1 MTTSYAG
8 NLPLHNIPGDPLH
21 VQFFTLQNGLKLFL
35 SVNKDEPRIFTN
47 IAVRAGS
54 KFDPS
59 ETTGLAH
66 YLEHMMFKGTSR
78 IGALDWEKESALLQQ
93 ISDLYEAHRN
103 TDDPTERRRL
113 YTEIDRVSGE
123 AAKIVAANEYDKAAK
138 ALGAKATN
146 AYTWVEQT
154 VYVNDIPNNELER
167 WMRLESE
174 RFSMTALRLFHTEL
188 ETVYEEFNI
197 SQDRDFRKVLYSTYE
212 ALFPTHPYGTQTTMG
227 KGEHLKSPSH
237 VKIQEFFKKYYV
249 ANNIAIV
256 ASGDFDPT
264 EFVRLAQKYWG
275 DYPNKPFDKPIFE
288 LQTDLKQVERR
299 EILGQEAE
307 YVSLSWKAD
316 GASSQDALLLSLV
329 GTMLYNGQAGLID
342 TNLVQGQQAIEPR
355 AYANSFEEYS
365 MLTMSAKPRQEQ
377 TLEELETLLTA
388 QIALLREGNFP
399 DWLIEGSIKDMKL
412 NELRGSESNQNRV
425 GVLTATFVTGMDWQA
440 VVQRFDALATV
451 TKAEVM
457 DFCQKKLRAD
467 NYVVLYKRVGT
478 DANTMKVEKPPITPV
493 EVNREAVSEFVR
505 DLLQTNTEPLKP
517 EFVDFKTAIQKK
529 RLKKGVNLH
538 YIEAS
543 PKSPPKEGTLRDG
556 YPKPEPVA
564 TKSSLP
570 FGEGRGGASGGGL
583 FTLQYIFEIGKNQD
597 KKLHLAL
604 QYLTFLGTEK
614 KSLVELQQAFFKLG
628 TYFSIQPQEE
638 RIVLTIS
645 GLEDSLEESILLL
658 NSLFQEVKGDKN
670 ALKNIISDMLSKR
683 ADEKKNKQIIL
694 QNALLSYA
702 KYGKKSPFTDV
713 LQADELAALT
723 SEELLEKVK
732 TLFDYEHTVFFYGQT
747 SLKSIAKLLQ
757 VAQNQEKT
765 LQKPPKPNTYKEL
778 PTLKNKVLFL
788 DFPMVQVELLFLSK
802 GSTQFD
808 LYQHAMAELYNSYFG
823 YGLSSI
829 VFQEIREARALA
841 YSTYVYY
848 SSPVKKNRAHYL
860 RGYVGTQPDKLQEA
874 LTSLYG
880 IIEAMPISEQ
890 QINQARLS
898 LLKRIESERI
908 TRTNIYKNYRNNLSL
923 GVATDLRQPLY
934 ETMQQLQ
941 PNDLATFHD
950 TYVKG
955 RNYTLVVLGD
965 KRHVDMALLQQF
977 GTVQEV
983 TLDDIFVTT

>member
-8 NLPLHNIPGDPLH
+8 NLPLHHVLGDPLN

-54 KFDPS
+54 KFDPA

-78 IGALDWEKESALLQQ
+78 IGALDWEKEKILLEQ
-93 ISDLYEAHRN
+93 IAALYEAHRN
-103 TDDPTERRRL
+103 TEDSAERRRI
-113 YTEIDRVSGE
+113 YAEIDRVSGE
-123 AAKIVAANEYDKAAK
+123 AAKIVAANEYDKAVK

-174 RFSMTALRLFHTEL
+174 RFRMTALRLFHTEL

-237 VKIQEFFKKYYV
+237 VKIQAFFKKYYV
-249 ANNIAIV
+249 ANNMAII
-256 ASGDFDPT
+256 ASGDFDPN

-275 DYPNKPFDKPIFE
+275 DYPNKPFIKPVFE
-288 LQTDLKQVERR
+288 LQKDLEQVERR

-307 YVSLSWKAD
+307 YVSLSWKAQ

-329 GTMLYNGQAGLID
+329 GTMLYNGQAGLVD

-365 MLTMSAKPRQEQ
+365 MLTMSAKPRQGQ
-377 TLEELETLLTA
+377 TLEQLEQLLIS
-388 QIALLREGNFP
+388 QITLLREGNFP
-399 DWLIEGSIKDMKL
+399 DWLIEGSIKDLKL
-412 NELRGSESNQNRV
+412 SELRSSENNQNRV
-425 GVLTATFVTGMDWQA
+425 GLLTSTFVTGMDWET
-440 VVQRFDALATV
+440 VVHRFDALSKV

-505 DLLQTNTEPLKP
+505 DLLQMPTTALKP
-517 EFVDFKTAIQKK
+517 EFVDFKKSIQRK
-529 RLKKGVNLH
+529 RLKKGANLH
-538 YIEAS
+538 YI
-543 PKSPPKEGTLRDG
+543 KSET
-556 YPKPEPVA
+556 
-564 TKSSLP
+564 SS
-570 FGEGRGGASGGGL
+570 L

-604 QYLTFLGTEK
+604 QYLTFLGTK
-614 KSLVELQQAFFKLG
+614 ALSLTALQQAFFRLG

-638 RIVLTIS
+638 SVVLTIS
-645 GLEDSLEESILLL
+645 GLEDSLAESIVLL
-658 NSLFQEVKGDKN
+658 NSLFQSPKGDEV
-670 ALKNIISDMLSKR
+670 ALRNIISDILSKR

-694 QNALLSYA
+694 QNALMSYA

-713 LQADELAALT
+713 LQVEELVALT
-723 SEELLEKVK
+723 SEELLEKIN

-747 SLKSIAKLLQ
+747 PLNEVKKQLQ
-757 VAQNQEKT
+757 ATQDPTKI
-765 LQKPPKPNTYKEL
+765 LQKPAKPTIYKEL
-778 PTLKNKVLFL
+778 PTLKNKVIFL

-802 GSTQFD
+802 GTPTFD
-808 LYQHAMAELYNSYFG
+808 LHQHAMAELYNNYFG

-848 SSPVKKNRAHYL
+848 SSPIKKNRAHYL

-880 IIEAMPISEQ
+880 IIEAMPLSEQ

-898 LLKRIESERI
+898 LLKRIESERV
-908 TRTNIYKNYRNNLSL
+908 TRTSIYKNYRNQRNLGANS
-923 GVATDLRQPLY
+923 DLREHLY
-934 ETMQQLQ
+934 TTMQQLQ
-941 PNDLATFHD
+941 ANDLADFHA
-950 TYVKG
+950 THVKG
-955 RNYTLVVLGD
+955 RSYTLVVLGD
-965 KRHVDMALLQQF
+965 KRHINMDLLQQF
-977 GTVQEV
+977 GTVQVV
-983 TLDDIFVTT
+983 TLDDVF

>member
-54 KFDPS
+54 KFDPP

-103 TDDPTERRRL
+103 TTDPIERRRI

-174 RFSMTALRLFHTEL
+174 RFRMTALRLFHTEL

-237 VKIQEFFKKYYV
+237 VKIQEFFNTYYV
-249 ANNIAIV
+249 ANNMAIV
-256 ASGDFDPT
+256 ASGDFDPD
-264 EFVRLAQKYWG
+264 EFVRLAQQYWG
-275 DYPNKPFDKPIFE
+275 DYPNKPFKKPIFE
-288 LQTDLKQVERR
+288 LQSDLKQVERR

-307 YVSLSWKAD
+307 YVSISWKAD
-316 GASSQDALLLSLV
+316 GASSQDALLLSLI

-365 MLTMSAKPRQEQ
+365 MLTLSAKPRQEQ
-377 TLEELETLLTA
+377 SLEDLETLLTA
-388 QIALLREGNFP
+388 QIELLREGNFP

-425 GVLTATFVTGMDWQA
+425 SILTATFVTGMDWQL
-440 VVQRFDALATV
+440 VVQRFAALATI

-478 DANTMKVEKPPITPV
+478 DANTMKVDKPPITPV

-505 DLLQTNTEPLKP
+505 TLLQTNTEPLKP
-517 EFVDFKTAIQKK
+517 VFVDFKTAIQKK
-529 RLKKGVNLH
+529 RLRKGVMLH
-538 YIEAS
+538 YIATNS
-543 PKSPPKEGTLRDG
+543 TQRPSLPTEGTG
-556 YPKPEPVA
+556 QI
-564 TKSSLP
+564 
-570 FGEGRGGASGGGL
+570 GGGGL

-597 KKLHLAL
+597 KKLYFAL

-614 KSLVELQQAFFKLG
+614 HTLSALQQAFFKLG

-645 GLEDSLEESILLL
+645 GLEDSLADSLVLFH
-658 NSLFQEVKGDKN
+658 SLFQEAKGDEI
-670 ALKNIISDMLSKR
+670 ALKNIVSDILSKR
-683 ADEKKNKQIIL
+683 ADEQKNKQIIL
-694 QNALLSYA
+694 QNALLNYA
-702 KYGKKSPFTDV
+702 KYGKKSPFRDV
-713 LQADELAALT
+713 LPADELT
-723 SEELLEKVK
+723 TIRSEELLDKVK
-732 TLFDYEHTVFFYGQT
+732 TLFDYEHTIFFYGET
-747 SLKSIAKLLQ
+747 PLKVMGKLLQ
-757 VAQNQEKT
+757 LAQIQEKV
-765 LQKPPKPNTYKEL
+765 LQKPPKQTPYKEL
-778 PTLKNKVLFL
+778 ATLKNKVLFL

-802 GSTQFD
+802 GTGAFD
-808 LYQHAMAELYNSYFG
+808 PYQHAMAELYNSYFG

-848 SSPVKKNRAHYL
+848 SSPAKKNRAHYL

-874 LTSLYG
+874 LTALYG
-880 IIEAMPISEQ
+880 IIEAMPISTQ

-898 LLKRIESERI
+898 LLKRIESERV
-908 TRTNIYKNYRNNLSL
+908 TRTNIYKNYRNNLNL
-923 GVATDLRQPLY
+923 GATTDLRQPLY

-941 PNDLATFHD
+941 PNDLAAFHEK
-950 TYVKG
+950 YVKG

-965 KRHVDMALLQQF
+965 KRHMDMALLQQF

-983 TLDDIFVTT
+983 TLKDIF

>member
-54 KFDPS
+54 KFDPP

-103 TDDPTERRRL
+103 TDDPTERRRI

-123 AAKIVAANEYDKAAK
+123 AAKLVAANEYDKAAK

-174 RFSMTALRLFHTEL
+174 RFRMTALRLFHTEL

-227 KGEHLKSPSH
+227 KGDHLKSPSH
-237 VKIQEFFKKYYV
+237 VKIQEFFQKYYV
-249 ANNIAIV
+249 ANNMAIV
-256 ASGDFDPT
+256 ASGDFDPN
-264 EFVRLAQKYWG
+264 EFVRLAQLYWG
-275 DYPNKPFDKPIFE
+275 DYPNQPFEKPVFE
-288 LQTDLKQVERR
+288 LQPDLKQVERR
-299 EILGQEAE
+299 EIVGQEAE
-307 YVSLSWKAD
+307 YLSLSWKAN
-316 GASSQDALLLSLV
+316 GANSREALLLSLV

-342 TNLVQGQQAIEPR
+342 TNLVQAQQVIEPR

-365 MLTMSAKPRQEQ
+365 MLTLSAKPRQGQ
-377 TLEELETLLTA
+377 TLETVETLLTT

-425 GVLTATFVTGMDWQA
+425 GVLTATFVTGMDWQT
-440 VVQRFDALATV
+440 VVQRFDALATI

-505 DLLQTNTEPLKP
+505 ELLEINTEPLKP
-517 EFVDFKTAIQKK
+517 VFVDFKTAIQKK
-529 RLKKGVNLH
+529 RLKKGVDLH

-543 PKSPPKEGTLRDG
+543 PKSPPTCPVLSVRKEGTLRDENAN
-556 YPKPEPVA
+556 PSA
-564 TKSSLP
+564 WLP
-570 FGEGRGGASGGGL
+570 SFGGAGGGL
-583 FTLQYIFEIGKNQD
+583 FSLQYIFEIGKNQD
-597 KKLHLAL
+597 KKLHIAL

-614 KSLVELQQAFFKLG
+614 KSLTELQQAFFKLG

-645 GLEDSLEESILLL
+645 GLEDSLEESIVLL
-658 NSLFQEVKGDKN
+658 NSLFEEAKGDET
-670 ALKNIISDMLSKR
+670 ALKNIVSDMLSKR
-683 ADEKKNKQIIL
+683 AEEKKNKQIIL

-702 KYGKKSPFTDV
+702 KYGKKSHFTDV
-713 LQADELAALT
+713 LQVDELTTLT
-723 SEELLEKVK
+723 SETLLEKIK
-732 TLFDYEHTVFFYGQT
+732 TLFDYEHTIFFYGQT
-747 SLKSIAKLLQ
+747 SLKNVANLLQ
-757 VAQNQEKT
+757 VAQKQEKT

-778 PTLKNKVLFL
+778 ATLKNKVLFL

-802 GSTQFD
+802 GTPRFN
-808 LYQHAMAELYNSYFG
+808 LYQHAMSELYNSYFG

-874 LTSLYG
+874 LTALYG

-898 LLKRIESERI
+898 LLKRIESERV
-908 TRTNIYKNYRNNLSL
+908 TRTNIYKNYRNNLNL
-923 GVATDLRQPLY
+923 GATTDLRQPLY

-941 PNDLATFHD
+941 PNDLAAFHE

-965 KRHVDMALLQQF
+965 KRHVDMSLLNQF

-983 TLDDIFVTT
+983 TLEDIF